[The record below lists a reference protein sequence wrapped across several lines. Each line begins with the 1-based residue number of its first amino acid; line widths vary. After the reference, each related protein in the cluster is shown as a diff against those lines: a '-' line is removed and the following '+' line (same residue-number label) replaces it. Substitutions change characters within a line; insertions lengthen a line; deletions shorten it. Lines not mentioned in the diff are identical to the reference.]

1 MGLHPHWLAKMNSLL
16 DRFTF
21 DGHWHRYETPN
32 ISIKLSIG
40 DIFYIFYIEAR
51 QNGRQFV
58 YCDDSYEK
66 TVNVL
71 ENLITYE
78 SI

>member
-1 MGLHPHWLAKMNSLL
+1 MGLHPLWLAKMNSLL
-16 DRFTF
+16 SRFSF
-21 DGHWHRYETPN
+21 DGHWWRYSTPG
-32 ISIKLSIG
+32 ISIKMSLG
-40 DIFYIFYIEAR
+40 NVFYIEAS

-58 YCDDSYEK
+58 YCDDNYEK

>member
-1 MGLHPHWLAKMNSLL
+1 MGLHPLWLAKMNNLL
-16 DRFTF
+16 DRLTF
-21 DGHWHRYETPN
+21 DGYWYRYETPN
-32 ISIKLSIG
+32 IAIKLSIG
-40 DIFYIFYIEAR
+40 SVFYIEAK
-51 QNGRQFV
+51 QHGRQLV

-71 ENLITYE
+71 GNLITYE